1 MPHIAIDGPVLKDVE
16 KKRKLIRDIT
26 TAATEAYG
34 IPKEAMVVIIKE
46 HSPENVGVGGELLA
60 DKRR

>member
-16 KKRKLIRDIT
+16 KKRKLIQDIT
-26 TAATEAYG
+26 KAATEAYG
-34 IPKEAMVVIIKE
+34 IPKEAMVIVIKE
-46 HSPENVGVGGELLA
+46 NSSENVGVGGELLA